1 MSSSSQATQA
11 DMPLYNDL
19 QNRFIGGEIDVDTFL
34 EELNAITHNYT
45 VSQMEASGYD
55 LDPLT

>member
-1 MSSSSQATQA
+1 MSQATQA

-19 QNRFIGGEIDVDTFL
+19 QNRFIAGEIDLDTFL
-34 EELNAITHNYT
+34 EELNGIMHNYT

>member
-1 MSSSSQATQA
+1 MSQATQA